1 MKTTRVKLSSSEDAA
16 EDRPEIYNMLMT
28 DDSTSL
34 KPNDLLN
41 MIQRDRDTIINK
53 GMTVTEAT
61 NGDKIWKDNHV
72 VMPYTEERM
81 IRRSVKDDG
90 AVLSALSERGMKMI
104 LHQPPSLR
112 RLSTIQ

>member
-1 MKTTRVKLSSSEDAA
+1 MKTTKVKLSPSEDAA

-41 MIQRDRDTIINK
+41 MIQRDRDAIINK
-53 GMTVTEAT
+53 GITVTAA
-61 NGDKIWKDNHV
+61 NGDNIWKDNHV
-72 VMPYTEERM
+72 AMPYTEEKM

-90 AVLSALSERGMKMI
+90 AVLSALSERGMKQI